1 MLNEGQQKQ
10 LLKIARETIENW
22 LEKKRKIKL
31 DVKDSQLQ
39 EKRGVFVTLRKNEQL
54 RGCIGMILPEK
65 PLAEAVVDM
74 AIESATA
81 DPRFPPVSFRELKE
95 IKIEISVLTVPKRV
109 KDYQEIELGRD
120 GVIVKRGFQQGVFLP
135 QVATE
140 TGWTKEEFLENLC
153 SHKAGLPRDAYKDK
167 DTELY
172 TFQAQVFSEE

>member
-1 MLNEGQQKQ
+1 MLNEEQQKQ

-22 LEKKRKIKL
+22 LGKRRKLKL
-31 DVKDSQLQ
+31 DVRDSQLQ
-39 EKRGVFVTLRKNEQL
+39 EKRGVFVTLRKDEQL

-65 PLAEAVVDM
+65 PLAEAVINM
-74 AIESATA
+74 AIESATG
-81 DPRFPPVSFRELKE
+81 DPRFPPLSLRELKG

-120 GVIVKRGFQQGVFLP
+120 GVIVKGGFQQGVFLP

-153 SHKAGLPRDAYKDK
+153 SHKAGLPRDAYRDK